1 MLDKQH
7 IAAQTQF
14 STFPTYLRANPDPE
28 ARSSVAAN
36 PTDQKYL
43 KREYRKKC
51 RSEKARKGVQCI
63 NRLPHCKHEGVS

>member
-14 STFPTYLRANPDPE
+14 STFRTYLRANPDPE

-36 PTDQKYL
+36 PTDL
-43 KREYRKKC
+43 
-51 RSEKARKGVQCI
+51 
-63 NRLPHCKHEGVS
+63 